1 MPSRVRSD
9 GGPIGSIRHQT
20 SGEPSCRHGVSLRSM
35 PRSSRPRVQGR
46 TAAPRSMDLRRIGCR
61 DKISILFLVRFLMPY
76 MSFCPVAV
84 IVRGV
89 GAVIAPTA
97 SG

>member
-1 MPSRVRSD
+1 MTDDPSTFD
-9 GGPIGSIRHQT
+9 TPP
-20 SGEPSCRHGVSLRSM
+20 GEWRADEVSLRSM
-35 PRSSRPRVQGR
+35 PRSSRPGVQRR

-61 DKISILFLVRFLMPY
+61 DKMSVLFLVRFLMPY